1 MKFTAMKFFR
11 RSKKST
17 STSESKPPKPS
28 KPSKSGNATY
38 DDMERDKYRMY
49 NGRPEQQYHFAAER
63 GRSYAPWLQLPA
75 PILERVFAFVC
86 PHSSDETY
94 ETCER
99 SAVEDACMLCD
110 LRDLAHASQVC
121 KVWRRSAISVM
132 YHSIRID
139 SVHYCEREIDLS
151 EKRKRKSRFD
161 RNGVPEDPASAR
173 LHLLCRT
180 LREDPTRLGKLV
192 QYFKTPYMVRESSAP
207 ALARTIAVL
216 PNLRYVDLPEGLFM
230 DDPAHHT
237 LKLEVQARC
246 PGLRKMTYLAGSERS
261 LEALARGNIWP
272 DLEVLELGRINMDPA
287 VLRQVI
293 AALQHLRALKA
304 SDCKMLDD
312 DIFRYN
318 DVLPAFPPL
327 EELILTDIP
336 RITADGL
343 VTYLSGPETK
353 ESLKVLSLTN
363 TGIHPSALHNVLA
376 NAPRLHTV
384 AITEQVDTPFPAHG
398 APIPPL
404 SNWSLETLR
413 YEITAAPSAS
423 SYASTTASYYNYL
436 ASSLF
441 AGGLP
446 RLAAIYVR
454 DLNFPD
460 LLLGLPP
467 PMPGFAGS
475 PQRPSSAGGAPGGGS
490 PGGSPGSAVNGG
502 RFGSLSPPGSFGNQ
516 PPPRFSSN
524 NPFASA
530 FNPGGAGMLALNQTL
545 EIFTKGDDDLDWGS
559 TRMDPFDAGFGPG
572 GRGKGRRHG
581 RTASSASGRP
591 LSSYGLSDIG
601 AGWQAGG
608 GARMSVIQG
617 DGHGGF
623 LSVPG
628 EGMASHGRKSS
639 ASSFGGGAGGGG
651 GGFAGAALRDEWPR
665 PTSSHG
671 KNKGDRDLW
680 R

>member
-1 MKFTAMKFFR
+1 MKFTPMKFFR
-11 RSKKST
+11 RSKKSI
-17 STSESKPPKPS
+17 SDS
-28 KPSKSGNATY
+28 KPSKTSHQAY
-38 DDMERDKYRMY
+38 DDIERDKYRMY
-49 NGRPEQQYHFAAER
+49 NPRPEQQYNYAAER
-63 GRSYAPWLQLPA
+63 SHVFAPWLKLPA

-121 KVWRRSAISVM
+121 KLWRRSAIRLM

-151 EKRKRKSRFD
+151 ERRKRKSRFD
-161 RNGVPEDPASAR
+161 RNGVPEDPAGAR

-207 ALARTIAVL
+207 LLARTIAVL
-216 PNLRYVDLPEGLFM
+216 PNLKYVDLPEGLFM

-261 LEALARGNIWP
+261 LETLSRGNVWP

-287 VLRQVI
+287 VLRQVLD
-293 AALQHLRALKA
+293 ALRRLRALKVT
-304 SDCKMLDD
+304 DCRMLDD

-318 DVLPAFPPL
+318 DVLCAFPPL
-327 EELILTDIP
+327 EELVLTDIP
-336 RITADGL
+336 RITGDGL
-343 VTYLSGPETK
+343 VAYLSRDDTK
-353 ESLKVLSLTN
+353 QSLKVLSLTN
-363 TGIHPSALHNVLA
+363 TGVHPAALHNVLA
-376 NAPRLHTV
+376 NAPRLVTMS
-384 AITEQVDTPFPAHG
+384 ITEQVDSPFPSHG
-398 APIPPL
+398 VPIPPL
-404 SNWSLETLR
+404 SNWALETLR
-413 YEITAAPSAS
+413 YEITASPSTS
-423 SYASTTASYYNYL
+423 SYASTTAGYYNYL

-446 RLAAIYVR
+446 QLAAIYVR
-454 DLNFPD
+454 DQNFPD

-467 PMPGFAGS
+467 PMPGYAGS
-475 PQRPSSAGGAPGGGS
+475 PQRPSSAGSARGFNAGGG
-490 PGGSPGSAVNGG
+490 G
-502 RFGSLSPPGSFGNQ
+502 LSPPNTGGFGNPQ
-516 PPPRFSSN
+516 PRFSSN

-530 FNPGGAGMLALNQTL
+530 FGPRGPGVLALNQTL

-559 TRMDPFDAGFGPG
+559 TRMDPFDAYGGG
-572 GRGKGRRHG
+572 GRGRGRHG
-581 RTASSASGRP
+581 RTASAASGRP
-591 LSSYGLSDIG
+591 LSSYGLSDVG

-628 EGMASHGRKSS
+628 DSMRGHGRKTSNSS
-639 ASSFGGGAGGGG
+639 LGPP
-651 GGFAGAALRDEWPR
+651 RDEWPR
-665 PTSSHG
+665 PSSSHG
-671 KNKGDRDLW
+671 FKKGDRDLW

>member
-1 MKFTAMKFFR
+1 MKFTPMKFFR
-11 RSKKST
+11 RSRKST
-17 STSESKPPKPS
+17 SD
-28 KPSKSGNATY
+28 SKSSKASHQAY
-38 DDMERDKYRMY
+38 DDIERDKYRLY
-49 NGRPEQQYHFAAER
+49 NPRPEQQYNYAAER
-63 GRSYAPWLQLPA
+63 GRIFAPWLELPP

-86 PHSSDETY
+86 PHSSDESY

-99 SAVEDACMLCD
+99 SAVENACMLCD

-121 KVWRRSAISVM
+121 KLWRRSAVRLM

-192 QYFKTPYMVRESSAP
+192 QFFKTPYMVRESSAP

-216 PNLRYVDLPEGLFM
+216 PNLKYVDLPEGLFM

-261 LEALARGNIWP
+261 LETLSRGNVWP

-287 VLRQVI
+287 VLRQVL
-293 AALQHLRALKA
+293 ATLPRLRALKA
-304 SDCKMLDD
+304 SDCRMLDD

-318 DVLPAFPPL
+318 DVLPAFPAV
-327 EELILTDIP
+327 EELVLTDIP
-336 RITADGL
+336 RVTGDGL
-343 VTYLSGPETK
+343 VAYLSRDDTK
-353 ESLKVLSLTN
+353 RSLKVLSLSN
-363 TGIHPSALHNVLA
+363 TGTHPAALHNVLA
-376 NAPRLHTV
+376 NAPRLVTMSI
-384 AITEQVDTPFPAHG
+384 AEQVDSPFPAHG
-398 APIPPL
+398 VPIPPL
-404 SNWSLETLR
+404 SNWALETLR
-413 YEITAAPSAS
+413 YEITASPSTS

-454 DLNFPD
+454 DQNFPD
-460 LLLGLPP
+460 LLVGLPP
-467 PMPGFAGS
+467 PMPGFAGT
-475 PQRPSSAGGAPGGGS
+475 PQRPSSAGSTGRFNGGG
-490 PGGSPGSAVNGG
+490 GG
-502 RFGSLSPPGSFGNQ
+502 LSPHSTGGFSN

-530 FNPGGAGMLALNQTL
+530 FGPGGPGVLALNQTL

-559 TRMDPFDAGFGPG
+559 TRMDPFDAYGGG
-572 GRGKGRRHG
+572 GGQGRGRHG
-581 RTASSASGRP
+581 RTASAASGRP
-591 LSSYGLSDIG
+591 LSSYGLSDVG

-628 EGMASHGRKSS
+628 ENLASHGRKSS
-639 ASSFGGGAGGGG
+639 TSSFGAS
-651 GGFAGAALRDEWPR
+651 RDEWPR
-665 PTSSHG
+665 PGSSHG
-671 KNKGDRDLW
+671 PKKGDRDLW

>member
-1 MKFTAMKFFR
+1 MKFTPMKFFR

-17 STSESKPPKPS
+17 SESKSS
-28 KPSKSGNATY
+28 KASYQAY
-38 DDMERDKYRMY
+38 DDVERDKYRQY
-49 NGRPEQQYHFAAER
+49 NPRPEQHYNYAAER
-63 GRSYAPWLQLPA
+63 GRVFAPWLELPT

-86 PHSSDETY
+86 PHSGDESY

-110 LRDLAHASQVC
+110 LRDLAHANQVC
-121 KVWRRSAISVM
+121 KLWRRSAIRIM

-151 EKRKRKSRFD
+151 ERRRRKSRFD

-173 LHLLCRT
+173 LQLLCRT

-207 ALARTIAVL
+207 VLARTIAVL
-216 PNLRYVDLPEGLFM
+216 PNLKYVDLPEGLFM

-246 PGLRKMTYLAGSERS
+246 PGLRKMTYLASSERS
-261 LEALARGNIWP
+261 LETLSRGNVWP

-287 VLRQVI
+287 VLRQVL
-293 AALQHLRALKA
+293 ATLGRLRALKA
-304 SDCKMLDD
+304 SDCRMLDD

-318 DVLPAFPPL
+318 DVMPAFPPL
-327 EELILTDIP
+327 EELVLTDIP
-336 RITADGL
+336 RVTGDGL
-343 VTYLSGPETK
+343 VAYLSRDDTK
-353 ESLKVLSLTN
+353 QSLKVLSLTN
-363 TGIHPSALHNVLA
+363 TGTHPAALHNVLA
-376 NAPRLHTV
+376 NAPRLVTMS
-384 AITEQVDTPFPAHG
+384 ITEQVDSPFPSHG
-398 APIPPL
+398 VPIPPL
-404 SNWSLETLR
+404 SNWALETLR
-413 YEITAAPSAS
+413 YEITASPSTS
-423 SYASTTASYYNYL
+423 SYASTTTSYYNYL

-454 DLNFPD
+454 DQTFPD
-460 LLLGLPP
+460 LLIGLPP

-475 PQRPSSAGGAPGGGS
+475 PQRPSSAGSTSMFNAGGG
-490 PGGSPGSAVNGG
+490 G
-502 RFGSLSPPGSFGNQ
+502 LSPPNTGGFGN

-530 FNPGGAGMLALNQTL
+530 FGPRGPGVLALNQTL

-559 TRMDPFDAGFGPG
+559 TRMDPFDAYGGG
-572 GRGKGRRHG
+572 GRGKGRHG
-581 RTASSASGRP
+581 RTASAASARP
-591 LSSYGLSDIG
+591 LSSYGLSDVG

-608 GARMSVIQG
+608 GARMSIIQG

-628 EGMASHGRKSS
+628 ENTGGHGRKSS
-639 ASSFGGGAGGGG
+639 ASSFGAS
-651 GGFAGAALRDEWPR
+651 RDEWPR

-671 KNKGDRDLW
+671 HKKGDRDLW

>member
-1 MKFTAMKFFR
+1 MKFTPMKFFR
-11 RSKKST
+11 RSKKSI
-17 STSESKPPKPS
+17 SD
-28 KPSKSGNATY
+28 SKSSKTSHQAY
-38 DDMERDKYRMY
+38 DDVERDKYRLY
-49 NGRPEQQYHFAAER
+49 NPRPEQQQYNYAAER
-63 GRSYAPWLQLPA
+63 GCIFAPWLKLPT

-86 PHSSDETY
+86 PHSSDESY

-121 KVWRRSAISVM
+121 KLWRRSAIRLM
-132 YHSIRID
+132 YYSIRID

-151 EKRKRKSRFD
+151 ERRKRKSRFD
-161 RNGVPEDPASAR
+161 RNGVPEDPAGAR

-192 QYFKTPYMVRESSAP
+192 QYFKTPYMVRESSAS

-216 PNLRYVDLPEGLFM
+216 PNLNYVDLPEGLFM

-261 LEALARGNIWP
+261 LGTLSRGNVWP

-287 VLRQVI
+287 VLRQVL
-293 AALQHLRALKA
+293 ATLQRLRAVKA
-304 SDCKMLDD
+304 SDCRMLDD

-327 EELILTDIP
+327 EELVLTDIP
-336 RITADGL
+336 RITGDGL
-343 VTYLSGPETK
+343 VAYLSRDDTK
-353 ESLKVLSLTN
+353 HSLKVLSLTN
-363 TGIHPSALHNVLA
+363 TGIHPAALHNVLA
-376 NAPRLHTV
+376 NAPRLITMS
-384 AITEQVDTPFPAHG
+384 ITEQVDSPFPSHG
-398 APIPPL
+398 VPIPPL
-404 SNWSLETLR
+404 SNWALETLR
-413 YEITAAPSAS
+413 YEITASPSTSA
-423 SYASTTASYYNYL
+423 YASTTAGYYNYL

-446 RLAAIYVR
+446 QLAAIYVR
-454 DLNFPD
+454 DQNFPD

-475 PQRPSSAGGAPGGGS
+475 PQRPSSAGSTRAFNAGGG
-490 PGGSPGSAVNGG
+490 G
-502 RFGSLSPPGSFGNQ
+502 LSPPNTGGFRNPS
-516 PPPRFSSN
+516 PRFSSN

-530 FNPGGAGMLALNQTL
+530 FGPGGPGVLTLNQTL

-559 TRMDPFDAGFGPG
+559 TRMDPFDAHGGG
-572 GRGKGRRHG
+572 GRGRGRHG
-581 RTASSASGRP
+581 RTASAASGRP
-591 LSSYGLSDIG
+591 LSSYGLSDVG

-608 GARMSVIQG
+608 GARMSIIQG

-628 EGMASHGRKSS
+628 ESKGGHGRKAS
-639 ASSFGGGAGGGG
+639 ASSLGPP
-651 GGFAGAALRDEWPR
+651 RDEWPR
-665 PTSSHG
+665 PSSSHG
-671 KNKGDRDLW
+671 RKKGDRDLW

>member
-1 MKFTAMKFFR
+1 MKFTPMKFFR
-11 RSKKST
+11 RSKKSV
-17 STSESKPPKPS
+17 SD
-28 KPSKSGNATY
+28 SKSSKTSHQAY
-38 DDMERDKYRMY
+38 DDLERDKYRLY
-49 NGRPEQQYHFAAER
+49 NPRPEQHYNFAAER
-63 GRSYAPWLQLPA
+63 GRIFAPWLELPA

-86 PHSSDETY
+86 PHSSDESY

-121 KVWRRSAISVM
+121 KVWRRSAIRLM
-132 YHSIRID
+132 YQSIRID

-151 EKRKRKSRFD
+151 ERRKRKSRFD

-207 ALARTIAVL
+207 VLARTIAVL
-216 PNLRYVDLPEGLFM
+216 PNLKYVDLPEGLFM

-261 LEALARGNIWP
+261 LGTLSRGNVWP

-287 VLRQVI
+287 VLRQVL
-293 AALQHLRALKA
+293 ATLRRLRALKA
-304 SDCKMLDD
+304 SDCRMLDD

-336 RITADGL
+336 RVTGDGL
-343 VTYLSGPETK
+343 VAYLSRDDTK
-353 ESLKVLSLTN
+353 NSLKVLSLTN
-363 TGIHPSALHNVLA
+363 TGTHPAALHNVLA
-376 NAPRLHTV
+376 NAPRLVTM
-384 AITEQVDTPFPAHG
+384 AITEQVDSPFPSHG
-398 APIPPL
+398 VPIPPL
-404 SNWSLETLR
+404 SNWAVETLR
-413 YEITAAPSAS
+413 YEITASPSNS
-423 SYASTTASYYNYL
+423 SYASTAAGYYNYL

-454 DLNFPD
+454 DQNFPD

-475 PQRPSSAGGAPGGGS
+475 PQRPSSAGSTGMFNAGGG
-490 PGGSPGSAVNGG
+490 G
-502 RFGSLSPPGSFGNQ
+502 LSPSNTGGFGN
-516 PPPRFSSN
+516 PSPRFSSN

-530 FNPGGAGMLALNQTL
+530 FGPRGPGVLALNQTL

-559 TRMDPFDAGFGPG
+559 TRMDPFDAYGGG
-572 GRGKGRRHG
+572 GRGRGRHG
-581 RTASSASGRP
+581 RTASAANGRP
-591 LSSYGLSDIG
+591 LSSYGLSDVG
-601 AGWQAGG
+601 TGWQAGG

-623 LSVPG
+623 LTVPG
-628 EGMASHGRKSS
+628 ENMGGHGRKTS
-639 ASSFGGGAGGGG
+639 ASSFGAP
-651 GGFAGAALRDEWPR
+651 RDEWPR

-671 KNKGDRDLW
+671 PKKGDRDLW